1 MENSFKLFSIPI
13 IYSLLVL
20 IISVWN
26 FDQIEL
32 NKSLVSDKLVHFI
45 IYFLFVIIWSKP
57 FDKYFKSP
65 IKLILIFSTL
75 FGFLIEI
82 IQLNIHY
89 RSFEIYDIIFNL
101 LGSLS
106 ACFVISQNSRLL

>member
-1 MENSFKLFSIPI
+1 LENSFKLFSIPI

-20 IISVWN
+20 IISVWD
-26 FDQIEL
+26 FDQIGL

-45 IYFLFVIIWSKP
+45 IYFLFVMIWSKP

-65 IKLILIFSTL
+65 IKVILIFSIL

-82 IQLNIHY
+82 IQLNINY
-89 RSFEIYDIIFNL
+89 RSFEIYDIVFNL
-101 LGSLS
+101 LGSLL
-106 ACFVISQNSRLL
+106 ACIVISQNSRLL

>member
-20 IISVWN
+20 IISAWD
-26 FDQIEL
+26 FDQIGL

-45 IYFLFVIIWSKP
+45 IYFLFVMIWSKP

-65 IKLILIFSTL
+65 IKVILIFSIL

-82 IQLNIHY
+82 IQLNINY
-89 RSFEIYDIIFNL
+89 RSFEIYDIVFNL
-101 LGSLS
+101 LGSLL
-106 ACFVISQNSRLL
+106 ACIVISQNSRLL

>member
-1 MENSFKLFSIPI
+1 LENSFKLFSIPI

-20 IISVWN
+20 IISVWD
-26 FDQIEL
+26 FDQIGL

-45 IYFLFVIIWSKP
+45 IYFLFVMIWSKP

-65 IKLILIFSTL
+65 IKVILIFSIL

-89 RSFEIYDIIFNL
+89 RSFEIYDIVFNL
-101 LGSLS
+101 LGSLL
-106 ACFVISQNSRLL
+106 ACIVISQNSRLL